1 MHMHYTRSSTF
12 PMLCST
18 PFKIHGDDVVIRHM
32 GLQQDS
38 PHSSSQ
44 LLPMSPPPSV
54 KPPRPNQALR
64 SLPTPSH
71 PTPAINDFTPP
82 QLQLQIEAEQQL
94 AALQQ
99 HSQLPAQRHW
109 GNPPAGNFRALPTGQ
124 MNGLDG
130 PMSPDAQVGIQGG
143 QGGSPFSQGPAA
155 RRQVTGTHCP
165 AS

>member
-1 MHMHYTRSSTF
+1 MHVHCTTFSIF

-38 PHSSSQ
+38 PQSSSQ
-44 LLPMSPPPSV
+44 LLPMSPPPSI
-54 KPPRPNQALR
+54 KPLRPQQALHNPPP
-64 SLPTPSH
+64 LTH
-71 PTPAINDFTPP
+71 PTPAINDITPP
-82 QLQLQIEAEQQL
+82 QLQLQIEADQQL

-99 HSQLPAQRHW
+99 HSQLPVQRHW

-130 PMSPDAQVGIQGG
+130 PMSPDAQMGIQGG
-143 QGGSPFSQGPAA
+143 QGGSPFSQGPSV
-155 RRQVTGTHCP
+155 RRQITGTHCP
-165 AS
+165 AC